1 MAAAAAAVYTRSRRR
16 ETTRSRPYC
25 EAQMRRSC
33 GRCLVTRSR
42 ASISSHDRCHDMSSA
57 SRVAPNQPR
66 WSSSHRYGEAATCRQ
81 SLHTYKSTCVSVH
94 GRRYEKICVRSSVG
108 MLVCHGLS
116 SAAAAAGDAGDAA
129 APTADAAGEDD
140 DLLTLRLEKKG
151 LRSESDDEV
160 ERRGE
165 PRLLK
170 ADDDEEDEV
179 ADSSKSGGGMTR
191 SGIGGRHA
199 MAGGRCRFYRV
210 SDAIATTRTTI
221 RLYGRERHER

>member
-1 MAAAAAAVYTRSRRR
+1 
-16 ETTRSRPYC
+16 
-25 EAQMRRSC
+25 
-33 GRCLVTRSR
+33 
-42 ASISSHDRCHDMSSA
+42 
-57 SRVAPNQPR
+57 
-66 WSSSHRYGEAATCRQ
+66 
-81 SLHTYKSTCVSVH
+81 
-94 GRRYEKICVRSSVG
+94 

-170 ADDDEEDEV
+170 ADDDDEDEV

>member
-1 MAAAAAAVYTRSRRR
+1 
-16 ETTRSRPYC
+16 
-25 EAQMRRSC
+25 
-33 GRCLVTRSR
+33 
-42 ASISSHDRCHDMSSA
+42 
-57 SRVAPNQPR
+57 
-66 WSSSHRYGEAATCRQ
+66 
-81 SLHTYKSTCVSVH
+81 
-94 GRRYEKICVRSSVG
+94 

-116 SAAAAAGDAGDAA
+116 SAAAAAAGDAGDAA

-221 RLYGRERHER
+221 RLYGRERERERLRGDRIHRGRAEASEQRKHCCGAIDTRQCIIDLGGNVVVPWGCCSRQGSREHRGTLVGVEAAS